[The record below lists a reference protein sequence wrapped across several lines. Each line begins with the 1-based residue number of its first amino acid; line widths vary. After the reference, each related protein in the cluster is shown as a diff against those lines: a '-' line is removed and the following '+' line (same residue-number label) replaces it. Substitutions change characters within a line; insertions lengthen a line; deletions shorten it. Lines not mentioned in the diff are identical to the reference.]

1 MSGNGYMIEGGKI
14 RAKGK
19 DFQGHVHGFYYDEE
33 LDNPLLTMTLHPNR
47 KYNNYDGKLSDIIK
61 NLDKHG
67 NYVDFTGGQAVTRDS
82 EGKVIE
88 KYDENDT
95 SISTA
100 AVDNLWSDFPAEE
113 CEEDA
118 DSRKNVK
125 HKYWKKP
132 IARAI
137 LNEDFNIDVQNI
149 WTNFG
154 GDPIGDIWNQQKSKA
169 PYAEFMA
176 DALRMISAKT
186 QDYIDKK
193 TAENGGDNKGT
204 RWLEF
209 ISNITKGGAELK
221 ETQKKYYNRSLVV
234 NGTKFT
240 YYSQQ
245 NINFNNMVM
254 KYTIFPNWDTNG
266 NTSTFVSV
274 FDQVELLL
282 PYVMGDYIPVY
293 EVRELANRL
302 KNIDTTSSSSV
313 GTEIKKVGKGIG
325 ESAVDP
331 GSSGQSFCDLVED
344 MASWQLPPGGFEPD
358 LKYIDNVQKGTLK
371 LRFGSFYS
379 LDNLVISGCNFN
391 FSKTLVKNP
400 TAKDGKNLLSPLWC
414 DVTLQL
420 RPATLFSK
428 ESFMRFVKGDGTQK
442 TREILETRMKE
453 SLDQIKNDSRLKLE
467 EWNVF
472 KESPRIISP
481 STPTAAISSSSIGET
496 VNVDENSNT
505 TVVTTPK
512 NSKERINDVIQKW
525 QADRDLEMATNEAVD
540 HFTHPGQIPLGPI
553 QKTSGSGNYNYPAYT
568 KHGDLN
574 DLLNQDNNEDEFHF
588 GN

>member
-1 MSGNGYMIEGGKI
+1 MIEGGKI

-88 KYDENDT
+88 NYDENDT

-100 AVDNLWSDFPAEE
+100 AVDNLWSDFPDEE

-118 DSRKNVK
+118 DSRKGVK

-193 TAENGGDNKGT
+193 VAENGGDEKST
-204 RWLEF
+204 RWLQF
-209 ISNITKGGAELK
+209 ISNMTKGGAEIK
-221 ETQKKYYNRSLVV
+221 ETQRKYYNRSLVV

-266 NTSTFVSV
+266 NTSQFISV

-293 EVRELANRL
+293 EVRELANKL
-302 KNIDTTSSSSV
+302 KNLDTTSSANDSSIT
-313 GTEIKKVGKGIG
+313 GGAKKVGKGIG
-325 ESAVDP
+325 EAALEP
-331 GSSGQSFCDLVED
+331 GPSGQSFADLVED

-442 TREILETRMKE
+442 TREALETRMKE
-453 SLDQIKNDSRLKLE
+453 SLDQIKNDSKLKLE

-472 KESPRIISP
+472 KKTPKSPIIKPEVNENSSNEEITIGDAKADYYNNLSSDYSDYDWFREDSNNMNP
-481 STPTAAISSSSIGET
+481 ATPPPNNDNYYAAIKNG
-496 VNVDENSNT
+496 SN
-505 TVVTTPK
+505 
-512 NSKERINDVIQKW
+512 
-525 QADRDLEMATNEAVD
+525 L
-540 HFTHPGQIPLGPI
+540 F
-553 QKTSGSGNYNYPAYT
+553 GNPEE
-568 KHGDLN
+568 DI
-574 DLLNQDNNEDEFHF
+574 LNQDNNEDDFRF